1 MRAVVAGRRD
11 MNGIDARDII
21 ARTVMRERI
30 MIMSGADI
38 GGRGR
43 ESMRVIRRAIPVMRR
58 ERGRGLGGEIEEGL
72 EGQVYVCDYML

>member
-21 ARTVMRERI
+21 ARTAMKGRI

-43 ESMRVIRRAIPVMRR
+43 GSMRVIPRAILVMTK
-58 ERGRGLGGEIEEGL
+58 ERGRGLGGEIRRVEG
-72 EGQVYVCDYML
+72 